1 MRVLFAS
8 VMAVLC
14 VILGFMALVHLGVLQ
29 PQSLGL
35 NLRGNGLMAQAWE
48 LAHRRDAMALG
59 AVGLVL
65 VVVWGKVAV
74 SVGSKK

>member
-14 VILGFMALVHLGVLQ
+14 VVVGVMALIHLGVLQ

-48 LAHRRDAMALG
+48 LAHRRDAMLLG
-59 AVGLVL
+59 SVGLVL
-65 VVVWGKVAV
+65 IFVWGKVAV